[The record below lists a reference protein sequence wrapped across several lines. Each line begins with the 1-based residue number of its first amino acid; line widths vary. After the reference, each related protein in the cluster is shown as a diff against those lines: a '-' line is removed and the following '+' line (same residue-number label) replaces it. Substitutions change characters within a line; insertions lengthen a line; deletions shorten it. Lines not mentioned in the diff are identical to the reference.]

1 MRHVISV
8 LVDNEPGVLS
18 RISGLFSGRGF
29 NIESLNVAET
39 LDPTISRMTLVTS
52 GNEQII
58 EQIIKQLNKL
68 VNVIKVFDLTGS
80 DYVEREMALIRVNAE
95 SSSRAEVLRIVEIF
109 RGRVVD
115 VSPKSY
121 TLEITGDEK
130 KIQAVIELLAPFGII
145 EIVRTGKVAIARGKK
160 DGSAGERPGAEVE
173 KVNLSGSPLAETE
186 LPPRERLLQKS
197 GRQDSS

>member
-39 LDPTISRMTLVTS
+39 LEPGTSRMTLVTG
-52 GNEQII
+52 GNEQVI

-80 DYVEREMALIRVNAE
+80 DFIEREMVLVRVNAE
-95 SSSRAEVLRIVEIF
+95 TSTRAEVLRILEIF

-115 VSPKSY
+115 VAPKSY

-130 KIQAVIELLAPFGII
+130 KIQAVVDLLAPFGVM

-160 DGSAGERPGAEVE
+160 ENS
-173 KVNLSGSPLAETE
+173 LSRLKRQKET
-186 LPPRERLLQKS
+186 S
-197 GRQDSS
+197 G

>member
-1 MRHVISV
+1 MKHVISV

-39 LDPTISRMTLVTS
+39 LDPTISRMTLVTR
-52 GNEQII
+52 GNDQII

-68 VNVIKVFDLTGS
+68 VNVIKVQDLTGT
-80 DYVEREMALIRVNAE
+80 DYVEREMALIKVSAQA
-95 SSSRAEVLRIVEIF
+95 SSRAEVLRIVDIF

-115 VSPKSY
+115 VSPKSF

-130 KIQAVIELLAPFGII
+130 KIQAVIDLLVPLGIM
-145 EIVRTGKVAIARGKK
+145 EIVRTGKVAISRVKK
-160 DGSAGERPGAEVE
+160 NGGNE
-173 KVNLSGSPLAETE
+173 
-186 LPPRERLLQKS
+186 
-197 GRQDSS
+197 SSRISEE

>member
-8 LVDNEPGVLS
+8 LVENEPGVLV
-18 RISGLFSGRGF
+18 RVSGLFSGRGF

-68 VNVIKVFDLTGS
+68 VNVVKVVDLTGS
-80 DYVEREMALIRVNAE
+80 DFVDREMILIRVKAE
-95 SSSRAEVLRIVEIF
+95 ASSRAEVLRILDIF

-130 KIQAVIELLAPFGII
+130 KVQAVVELLAPFGIL
-145 EIVRTGKVAIARGKK
+145 EVVRTGKVAISRGRKEGLGTGRAQEQK
-160 DGSAGERPGAEVE
+160 AE
-173 KVNLSGSPLAETE
+173 G
-186 LPPRERLLQKS
+186 
-197 GRQDSS
+197 

>member
-80 DYVEREMALIRVNAE
+80 DFVEREMVLIKVTAE
-95 SSSRAEVLRIVEIF
+95 DSTRAEVLRILEIF

-130 KIQAVIELLAPFGII
+130 KNQAVIDLLAPFGIQ

-160 DGSAGERPGAEVE
+160 
-173 KVNLSGSPLAETE
+173 NGSPIGRS
-186 LPPRERLLQKS
+186 REGKS
-197 GRQDSS
+197 ED

>member
-1 MRHVISV
+1 MRHVISI
-8 LVDNEPGVLS
+8 LVENEPGVLS
-18 RISGLFSGRGF
+18 RVSGLFSGRGF

-39 LDPTISRMTLVTS
+39 LDPSISRMTLVTG
-52 GNEQII
+52 GNEQIV

-80 DYVEREMALIRVNAE
+80 DFVEREMVLIRVNAE
-95 SSSRAEVLRIVEIF
+95 SSSRAEVLRILEIF

-115 VSPKSY
+115 VAPKSF

-145 EIVRTGKVAIARGKK
+145 EIVRTGKVAIPRGRK
-160 DGSAGERPGAEVE
+160 DS
-173 KVNLSGSPLAETE
+173 SSPAK
-186 LPPRERLLQKS
+186 PREQKS
-197 GRQDSS
+197 EI

>member
-1 MRHVISV
+1 MRHVISI
-8 LVDNEPGVLS
+8 LVENEPGVLS
-18 RISGLFSGRGF
+18 RVSALFSGRGF

-39 LDPTISRMTLVTS
+39 LDPTISRMTLITA

-68 VNVIKVFDLTGS
+68 VNVVKVMDLTGS
-80 DYVEREMALIRVNAE
+80 DFVDREMILVRVRAE
-95 SSSRAEVLRIVEIF
+95 ATSRAEVLRILEIF

-130 KIQAVIELLAPFGII
+130 KIQAMVELLTPFGIL
-145 EIVRTGKVAIARGKK
+145 EIVRTGKVAIMRAKK
-160 DGSAGERPGAEVE
+160 DSSHPG
-173 KVNLSGSPLAETE
+173 KVQEP
-186 LPPRERLLQKS
+186 KS
-197 GRQDSS
+197 ES

>member
-1 MRHVISV
+1 MRHVITV

-18 RISGLFSGRGF
+18 RISSLFSGRGF

-39 LDPTISRMTLVTS
+39 LDASISRMTLVTH

-80 DYVEREMALIRVNAE
+80 DYVEREMALITVTAE
-95 SSSRAEVLRIVEIF
+95 AASRAEVLRIVEIF

-115 VSPKSY
+115 VSPKSF

-130 KIQAVIELLAPFGII
+130 KIQAVIELLVPFGIV

-160 DGSAGERPGAEVE
+160 DITVPGRARELKPER
-173 KVNLSGSPLAETE
+173 
-186 LPPRERLLQKS
+186 
-197 GRQDSS
+197 

>member
-8 LVDNEPGVLS
+8 LVENEPGVLS
-18 RISGLFSGRGF
+18 RISGLFSGRAF

-95 SSSRAEVLRIVEIF
+95 NSSRAEVLRILEIF

-121 TLEITGDEK
+121 TFEITGDEK
-130 KIQAVIELLAPFGII
+130 KIQAVVELLAPFGII
-145 EIVRTGKVAIARGKK
+145 EIVRTGKVAIARAKK
-160 DGSAGERPGAEVE
+160 DS
-173 KVNLSGSPLAETE
+173 SPAKD
-186 LPPRERLLQKS
+186 REPKS
-197 GRQDSS
+197 ES

>member
-8 LVDNEPGVLS
+8 LVENEPGVLS

-39 LDPTISRMTLVTS
+39 LDPTISRMTLVTT

-95 SSSRAEVLRIVEIF
+95 NSSRAEVLRILEIF

-121 TLEITGDEK
+121 TFEITGDEK
-130 KIQAVIELLAPFGII
+130 KIQAVVELLAPFGII

-160 DGSAGERPGAEVE
+160 DSSSAKG
-173 KVNLSGSPLAETE
+173 
-186 LPPRERLLQKS
+186 REQKS
-197 GRQDSS
+197 EA

>member
-8 LVDNEPGVLS
+8 LVENEPGVLV
-18 RISGLFSGRGF
+18 RVSGLFTGRGF

-68 VNVIKVFDLTGS
+68 VNVVKVVDLTGS
-80 DYVEREMALIRVNAE
+80 DFVDREMILIRVKAE
-95 SSSRAEVLRIVEIF
+95 ASSRAEVLRILEIF

-130 KIQAVIELLAPFGII
+130 KVQAVVELLAPFGIL
-145 EIVRTGKVAIARGKK
+145 EVVRTGKVAISRGRKEALGTGRAQEQK
-160 DGSAGERPGAEVE
+160 AE
-173 KVNLSGSPLAETE
+173 S
-186 LPPRERLLQKS
+186 
-197 GRQDSS
+197 

>member
-39 LDPTISRMTLVTS
+39 LDATISRMTLVTT

-80 DYVEREMALIRVNAE
+80 DFVDREMVLIKVNAE
-95 SSSRAEVLRIVEIF
+95 ASSRAEVLRILEIF

-115 VSPKSY
+115 VAPKSY

-130 KIQAVIELLAPFGII
+130 KIQALIELLTPFGIL
-145 EIVRTGKVAIARGKK
+145 EIVRTGKVAIMRAKKASSPAGKVQ
-160 DGSAGERPGAEVE
+160 EP
-173 KVNLSGSPLAETE
+173 
-186 LPPRERLLQKS
+186 KS
-197 GRQDSS
+197 ES

>member
-39 LDPTISRMTLVTS
+39 LDPATSRMTLVTA

-80 DYVEREMALIRVNAE
+80 DFIEREMVLVRVNAE
-95 SSSRAEVLRIVEIF
+95 STSRAEILRILEIF

-115 VSPKSY
+115 VAPKSF

-130 KIQAVIELLAPFGII
+130 KVQAVVDLLAPFGII
-145 EIVRTGKVAIARGKK
+145 EIVRTGKVAIARAKK
-160 DGSAGERPGAEVE
+160 DGS
-173 KVNLSGSPLAETE
+173 SPTKG
-186 LPPRERLLQKS
+186 REQKLE
-197 GRQDSS
+197 G

>member
-1 MRHVISV
+1 MRHVISI
-8 LVDNEPGVLS
+8 LVENEPGVLS
-18 RISGLFSGRGF
+18 RVSALFSGRGF

-39 LDPTISRMTLVTS
+39 LDPTLSRMTLVTS

-68 VNVIKVFDLTGS
+68 VNVVKVMDLTGS
-80 DYVEREMALIRVNAE
+80 DFVDREMILVRVRAE
-95 SSSRAEVLRIVEIF
+95 ATSRAEVLRILEIF

-130 KIQAVIELLAPFGII
+130 KIQALVELLTPFGIL
-145 EIVRTGKVAIARGKK
+145 EIVRTGKVAIIRAKKESPPAGKVQ
-160 DGSAGERPGAEVE
+160 EP
-173 KVNLSGSPLAETE
+173 
-186 LPPRERLLQKS
+186 KS
-197 GRQDSS
+197 ES

>member
-1 MRHVISV
+1 MRHVITV

-39 LDPTISRMTLVTS
+39 LDASISRMTLVTH

-80 DYVEREMALIRVNAE
+80 DYVEREMALITVTAE
-95 SSSRAEVLRIVEIF
+95 AASRAEVLRIVEIF

-115 VSPKSY
+115 VSPKSF

-130 KIQAVIELLAPFGII
+130 KIQAVVELLVPFGIV

-160 DGSAGERPGAEVE
+160 DSSA
-173 KVNLSGSPLAETE
+173 
-186 LPPRERLLQKS
+186 S
-197 GRQDSS
+197 GRRELKPEK

>member
-8 LVDNEPGVLS
+8 LVENEPGVLS

-39 LDPTISRMTLVTS
+39 LDATISRMTLVTS

-95 SSSRAEVLRIVEIF
+95 NSSRAEVLRILEIF

-121 TLEITGDEK
+121 TFEITGDEK
-130 KIQAVIELLAPFGII
+130 KIQAVVELLAPFGII

-160 DGSAGERPGAEVE
+160 DSSSAKG
-173 KVNLSGSPLAETE
+173 
-186 LPPRERLLQKS
+186 REQKS
-197 GRQDSS
+197 EA

>member
-1 MRHVISV
+1 MKHVISV

-39 LDPTISRMTLVTS
+39 LDPTISRMTLVTH
-52 GNEQII
+52 GNDQII

-68 VNVIKVFDLTGS
+68 VNVIKVQDLTGT
-80 DYVEREMALIRVNAE
+80 DYVEREMALIKVSAQA
-95 SSSRAEVLRIVEIF
+95 SSRAEVLRIVDIF

-115 VSPKSY
+115 VSPKSF

-130 KIQAVIELLAPFGII
+130 KIQAVIDLLMPLGIM
-145 EIVRTGKVAIARGKK
+145 EIVRTGKVAISRVKK
-160 DGSAGERPGAEVE
+160 NGGNESS
-173 KVNLSGSPLAETE
+173 KLSEE
-186 LPPRERLLQKS
+186 
-197 GRQDSS
+197 

>member
-18 RISGLFSGRGF
+18 RISGLFSGRAF

-95 SSSRAEVLRIVEIF
+95 NSSRAEVLRILEIF

-121 TLEITGDEK
+121 TFEITGDEK
-130 KIQAVIELLAPFGII
+130 KIQAVVELLAPFGII
-145 EIVRTGKVAIARGKK
+145 EIVRTGKVAIARGRK
-160 DGSAGERPGAEVE
+160 DSSSAKG
-173 KVNLSGSPLAETE
+173 
-186 LPPRERLLQKS
+186 REQKS
-197 GRQDSS
+197 EG